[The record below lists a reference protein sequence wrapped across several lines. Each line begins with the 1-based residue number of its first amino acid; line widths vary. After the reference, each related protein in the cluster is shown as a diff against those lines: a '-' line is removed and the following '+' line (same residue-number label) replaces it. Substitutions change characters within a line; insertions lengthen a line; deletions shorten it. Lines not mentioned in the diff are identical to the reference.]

1 MIVRN
6 LVILV
11 NLVENVQVWR
21 PSEPERD
28 LTRLES
34 KHEIF
39 FFFCVYKYWS
49 QIHHGDNVNSQSR
62 SGAGTLKILIHN
74 ELIFDGKIDLI
85 EIYFAVQLKLVCFE
99 NMFCLVSISTPGQVV
114 NWPRALVTSE
124 TGLWRLW
131 LWHWSIPGI
140 GQNKLTKHRRQFMF
154 YKRLRY
160 SFHFH
165 QDWDYFHHI
174 NLHSFSSRLV

>member
-11 NLVENVQVWR
+11 NLVENVQVWS

-39 FFFCVYKYWS
+39 FFLCVYKYWS

-62 SGAGTLKILIHN
+62 SGAGTLKILNHN
-74 ELIFDGKIDLI
+74 KIFDWKIDLI
-85 EIYFAVQLKLVCFE
+85 GIYFAIQLNLVCYE
-99 NMFCLVSISTPGQVV
+99 NMFCFVSISTPGQVV
-114 NWPRALVTSE
+114 NWPLALVTPETSE

-131 LWHWSIPGI
+131 HWSIPGI
-140 GQNKLTKHRRQFMF
+140 GHNKLTKHRQWRQFMF
-154 YKRLRY
+154 YKRLR
-160 SFHFH
+160 
-165 QDWDYFHHI
+165 W
-174 NLHSFSSRLV
+174 

>member
-39 FFFCVYKYWS
+39 FLCVYKYWS

-62 SGAGTLKILIHN
+62 SGAGTLEILIHN
-74 ELIFDGKIDLI
+74 KLIFDWKIDLI
-85 EIYFAVQLKLVCFE
+85 GIYFAIQLKTCVFRKYVLFS
-99 NMFCLVSISTPGQVV
+99 FHIDP
-114 NWPRALVTSE
+114 WPSCQLTIGSGDTGDIGDWTLTTLALVNT
-124 TGLWRLW
+124 R
-131 LWHWSIPGI
+131 HWS
-140 GQNKLTKHRRQFMF
+140 QQTDQT
-154 YKRLRY
+154 
-160 SFHFH
+160 
-165 QDWDYFHHI
+165 
-174 NLHSFSSRLV
+174 SSMTTIHVI